1 MSEKIFAIIN
11 IGSSH
16 ITGLLATKIPGGK
29 VNVLSE
35 HSLRSQG
42 VVHGCIHNIAEV
54 TSLIDTLIDNLSRD
68 CAQGLIKR
76 VYVGVDCRSMRS
88 QSFRAQLTF
97 DGSGVV
103 LEEQHIR
110 ALHMQ
115 AAQMTY
121 PGQKVIHITEPRYF
135 VDGKRELKPQGV
147 RCRHIEASYQMIA
160 IRSEIANNLYEVF
173 EQRLGL
179 ELVEIIPAAIA
190 EAQISLTKGE
200 RTLGCAYIN
209 IGGGTTSISLYKDR
223 LLSSLYVL
231 PVGGNNVTKDLCQ
244 LKLLE
249 ADAEKVKLRHASMS
263 ATVDSQEKI
272 SAASINGQVCSLSLV
287 DINQYVYARMEEITA
302 NVLALLQEIDSDLQI
317 NALVFSGGATRLD
330 AYIDDYLPGLKLGED
345 AVRYAGPRQD
355 LLSEGVSEQTATNYH
370 TALGIALIANVACVE
385 EPPLP
390 ELSTLVE
397 EVDKQS
403 EEQTLDFVE
412 EEKQEPIPAPEEE
425 SEYDWD
431 ETDEPEEEE
440 DAEDQSEEEEDT
452 DTLLD
457 RAKKGVESMGQR
469 INSVLGKLFGAREE
483 EK

>member
-1 MSEKIFAIIN
+1 M
-11 IGSSH
+11 
-16 ITGLLATKIPGGK
+16 
-29 VNVLSE
+29 LSE
-35 HSLRSQG
+35 HSVRSQG

-76 VYVGVDCRSMRS
+76 VYVGLDCRSMRS
-88 QSFRAQLTF
+88 QGFRAQLTF
-97 DGSGVV
+97 DDSGVV

-110 ALHMQ
+110 ELYRQ

-121 PGQKVIHITEPRYF
+121 PGQKVIYITEPRYF

-179 ELVEIIPAAIA
+179 ELVEIIPAAVA
-190 EAQISLTKGE
+190 EAQVSLSKEE

-231 PVGGNNVTKDLCQ
+231 PLGGINVTKDLSH

-249 ADAEKVKLRHASMS
+249 ADAEKVKLRHASMLT
-263 ATVDSQEKI
+263 AVDSQEMI
-272 SAASINGQVCSLSLV
+272 SATNMNGIVRSLPLV
-287 DINQYVYARMEEITA
+287 EVNQYVYARMEEITA
-302 NVLALLQEIDSDLQI
+302 NVLALLQEIDSDLTI
-317 NALVFSGGATRLD
+317 NALVFSGGAARLNG
-330 AYIDDYLPGLKLGED
+330 YIDDYLPSLKLGED

-355 LLSEGVSEQTATNYH
+355 LISEGVSEQTAINYH
-370 TALGIALIANVACVE
+370 TALGIALIANVACIE
-385 EPPLP
+385 EPPVP

-397 EVDKQS
+397 EVDKQG
-403 EEQTLDFVE
+403 EEQTLNFDE
-412 EEKQEPIPAPEEE
+412 EEEQDSVSVLEEE
-425 SEYDWD
+425 SEYDWGD
-431 ETDEPEEEE
+431 SEDSDDSDDNEEEE
-440 DAEDQSEEEEDT
+440 SEDEEEEK
-452 DTLLD
+452 LD
-457 RAKKGVESMGQR
+457 SLSNRARKKAQNMGNK
-469 INSVLGKLFGAREE
+469 INSFLGKLFGPGEQE
-483 EK
+483 N